1 LGNSILLALSIK
13 RKSQPAMYK
22 NGILGIDV
30 GASGIKGAIVDV
42 STGELLSER
51 FRVSTPQPSKTKAVA
66 KAFAT
71 VTEHFK
77 WKGSIGVGFPAII
90 KEGHSLTA
98 ANIDESWIGADVQ
111 TLFSEASGCP
121 VVVCNDA
128 DAAGIAEINFG
139 TGKGHEGLLLLIT
152 VGSGLGSAL
161 LMNGKLIPNTEL
173 GHLYLKGQ
181 KNVAEQY
188 AADSARKREDLDWEE
203 WGTRFNTYLKQIKVL
218 FSPDMV
224 ILGGGASKKFEKFA
238 HLLKVDMK
246 VTPASLLNNAGIIG
260 AALYAHQCKKVKKK
274 VKV

>member
-1 LGNSILLALSIK
+1 
-13 RKSQPAMYK
+13 MYK
-22 NGILGIDV
+22 NEILGIDV

-42 STGELLSER
+42 NTGELLSER
-51 FRVSTPQPSKTKAVA
+51 FRVSTPKPSDTKSVV

-71 VTEHFK
+71 VIAHFK
-77 WKGSIGVGFPAII
+77 WKGSVGVGFPAII

-98 ANIDESWIGADVQ
+98 ANIDSSWIGADVQ
-111 TLFSEASGCP
+111 NLFSEASGCS

-139 TGKGHEGLLLLIT
+139 AGKGQEGLLLLIT

-173 GHLYLKGQ
+173 GHIFLQGQ
-181 KNVAEQY
+181 KKVAEQY
-188 AADSARKREDLDWEE
+188 AADSARKREDLNWEE
-203 WGTRFNTYLKQIKVL
+203 WGTRFNSYLEQINKL

-238 HLLKVDMK
+238 QVLKVDMK
-246 VTPASLLNNAGIIG
+246 VIPALLLNNAGIIG
-260 AALYAHQCKKVKKK
+260 AALYANQCKKVKEK
-274 VKV
+274 VNV